1 MPEKNR
7 RRELVAEY
15 KRSHPEAGVYRVVN
29 SQNGKQ
35 LLGFALNLGSVR
47 SKIEF
52 ARSTNSSSGLGAL
65 SHKLLADARQFG
77 LEAFSLEILE
87 VLDIR
92 PEQTDA
98 EIRADLAALEALW
111 REKLDPA
118 TLY

>member
-1 MPEKNR
+1 MGRMLPLPLGEGWGEGATSPRPMTHHPERDIDMAEKNR

-65 SHKLLADARQFG
+65 SHKLLADAR
-77 LEAFSLEILE
+77 
-87 VLDIR
+87 
-92 PEQTDA
+92 
-98 EIRADLAALEALW
+98 
-111 REKLDPA
+111 
-118 TLY
+118 